1 MKRLIIFVFFSFFMF
16 DCTTVQESGRR
27 VSEDQEQWRQLND
40 LTVIAHHYGQYHK
53 GIAFA
58 QKAYQYALK
67 QFGEEHPSTLISINN
82 LALLYQSHGSYGE
95 AEPLYKE
102 ALQLR
107 EKLLGK
113 EHPDTLAS
121 MNNLALLYFEQSRY
135 GETEPLYK
143 GILQIAEKTL
153 GENHPHTIATQLNY
167 FGLLVNIERFR
178 PAFRILKQVES
189 RLLSRSFQELYTTF
203 TERVRRK
210 YLNTI
215 SNFQDL
221 VFSFARQYPK
231 PDHIRYAADV
241 VLRWKQVYAEED
253 AFQHRVLNISHDPD
267 FRRLKEKIANLR
279 TELSNRIYHAKTGRD
294 IPIVW
299 QEITA
304 TESEIRDKAKAYIS
318 GLQVSGT
325 DLDQV
330 ISSLP
335 KQSALIEFRMYD
347 SFNMKTAKHGKRHL
361 AAYLVLPDIHA
372 EQQVFF
378 EDLGQVDEI
387 ISAVNKSEDRAK
399 ALYRHLLGKFDNH
412 IRNVK
417 NLFIAPDGGLNLISF
432 AGMKLPDNRYLVQRQ
447 QISRLQTGR
456 DLLSSS
462 PIEPADIL
470 IAVGGVDYGGPTG
483 KASART
489 ASVRAEVQKGQL
501 NERAARELAQMKY
514 LEHSLDEAN
523 LIASLYEINCKEGKP
538 RKYLGKQ
545 ATESVLKNMEKPPRI
560 LHLSTHGFFLENAEA
575 EEWAQEQPLLLSG
588 LAMANA
594 NLGLKGKVDE
604 NGDDGLLYSLEV
616 LGLNL
621 RGTELVSLS
630 ACNTGKGV
638 IDYSEGVYGLVRAF
652 RTAGAKS
659 VLMTL
664 HKVGDRSSKVFFTK
678 FYEIWLSSEDSPSP
692 AKALHR
698 TRLYFISHPN
708 EKYREP
714 AVWSPYVMVG
724 R

>member
-1 MKRLIIFVFFSFFMF
+1 MKR
-16 DCTTVQESGRR
+16 C
-27 VSEDQEQWRQLND
+27 W
-40 LTVIAHHYGQYHK
+40 AKY
-53 GIAFA
+53 
-58 QKAYQYALK
+58 
-67 QFGEEHPSTLISINN
+67 TLSLMNN
-82 LALLYQSHGSYGE
+82 LALLYESQGRYGE
-95 AEPLYKE
+95 AAPLCKE

-107 EKLLGK
+107 KKVLGK
-113 EHPDTLAS
+113 EHPDTLIS
-121 MNNLALLYFEQSRY
+121 MNNLAELYKSQGRY
-135 GETEPLYK
+135 GEADPLYK
-143 GILQIAEKTL
+143 GVLQIIEKTL
-153 GENHPHTIATQLNY
+153 DENHPYTIGIQMNY
-167 FGLLVNIERFR
+167 FVLLVNMERFR
-178 PAFRILKQVES
+178 PAFRLLKQVES
-189 RLLSRSFQELYTTF
+189 RLLSRSFQELYTTS

-215 SNFQDL
+215 SNFQDA
-221 VFSFARQYPK
+221 VFSFAWEYPQT
-231 PDHIRYAADV
+231 DHIQYTADV
-241 VLRWKQVYAEED
+241 ILRWKQVYAEED
-253 AFQHRVLNISHDPD
+253 AFQHRFLNISHDPD
-267 FRRLKEKIANLR
+267 LKRLKEKIAKLR
-279 TELSNRIYHAKTGRD
+279 AELSNRIYHAKAGRN
-294 IPIVW
+294 ISAVW
-299 QEITA
+299 QEMTA
-304 TESEIRDKAKAYIS
+304 TESEIRDKIRTYKTD
-318 GLQVSGT
+318 LQVSGD

-347 SFNMKTAKHGKRHL
+347 SFNMKTGKYGKRHL

-387 ISAVNKSEDRAK
+387 ISAINKSEDWAK
-399 ALYRHLLGKFDNH
+399 ALYQHLLWKFDHH

-417 NLFIAPDGGLNLISF
+417 TLFIAPDGFLNLISF

-447 QISRLQTGR
+447 QINRLQTGR
-456 DLLSSS
+456 DILPSS
-462 PIEPADIL
+462 PIEPVDIL

-483 KASART
+483 KASAKT
-489 ASVRAEVQKGQL
+489 ASVRTEVQKGQL
-501 NERAARELAQMKY
+501 NERAARELEQMEY
-514 LEHSLDEAN
+514 LGHSLDEAN
-523 LIASLYEINCKEGKP
+523 LIASLYKINCKEGKARIYP
-538 RKYLGKQ
+538 GKQ

-575 EEWAQEQPLLLSG
+575 GKWAQEQPLLLSG

-664 HKVGDRSSKVFFTK
+664 HTVGDRSSKDFLTK
-678 FYEIWLSSEDSPSP
+678 FYGIWLSSKDSPSP
-692 AKALHR
+692 AEALHR
-698 TRLYFISHPN
+698 TRLYFINHSN
-708 EKYREP
+708 EKYRDS